1 MIEIL
6 LSNETGDKLNPEFE
20 NVIKNSVNVVGEIMD
35 LQGLWEVS
43 VSIVTPEEIKVLNR
57 EYREVDQVTD
67 VLSFP
72 MEFEMDL
79 PIKLLGDIVINI
91 EKIKSQALEFN
102 HSEERE
108 LSYLTVHSM
117 LHLLGFDH
125 IEDGEREV
133 MRKKEKEIMKVLGI
147 SRWKEII
154 NKIFYST

>member
-6 LSNETGDKLNPEFE
+6 LANETEDELNPKFE
-20 NVIKNSVNVVGEIMD
+20 SVIEKSVNVVGEIMD
-35 LQGLWEVS
+35 LQGNWEVS
-43 VSIVTPEEIKVLNR
+43 VSIVTPEEIQVLNR
-57 EYREVDQVTD
+57 EYRGVDKVTD

-79 PIKLLGDIVINI
+79 PIKPLGDIVINMG
-91 EKIKSQALEFN
+91 KIKSQALEFN

-125 IEDGEREV
+125 IDDEERKV
-133 MRKKEKEIMKVLGI
+133 MREKEKEIMKVLGI
-147 SRWKEII
+147 SE
-154 NKIFYST
+154 

>member
-6 LSNETGDKLNPEFE
+6 LSNETGDELNLEFE
-20 NVIKNSVNVVGEIMD
+20 NVIKKSVNVVGDIMD

-43 VSIVTPEEIKVLNR
+43 VSIVTPEEIQVLNR
-57 EYREVDQVTD
+57 EYRGVNKITD

-91 EKIKSQALEFN
+91 ERIKSQALDFN

-125 IEDGEREV
+125 IEDEEREV

-147 SRWKEII
+147 SR
-154 NKIFYST
+154 

>member
-6 LSNETGDKLNPEFE
+6 LSNETEDELNPEFE
-20 NVIKNSVNVVGEIMD
+20 SVIEKSVNVVGEIMN
-35 LQGLWEVS
+35 LQGNWEVG
-43 VSIVTPEEIKVLNR
+43 VSIVTPEEIQVLNR
-57 EYREVDQVTD
+57 EYRGVDKVTD

-79 PIKLLGDIVINI
+79 PIKLLGDIVINM

-125 IEDGEREV
+125 IDDEERKV
-133 MRKKEKEIMKVLGI
+133 MREKEKEIMKVLGI
-147 SRWKEII
+147 SE
-154 NKIFYST
+154 

>member
-147 SRWKEII
+147 SR
-154 NKIFYST
+154 

>member
-6 LSNETGDKLNPEFE
+6 LSNETEDELNPEFE
-20 NVIKNSVNVVGEIMD
+20 SVIEKSVNVVGEIMN
-35 LQGLWEVS
+35 LQGNWEVS
-43 VSIVTPEEIKVLNR
+43 VSIVTPEEIQVLNR
-57 EYREVDQVTD
+57 EYRGVDKVTD

-79 PIKLLGDIVINI
+79 PIKLLGDIVINM

-125 IEDGEREV
+125 IDDEERKV
-133 MRKKEKEIMKVLGI
+133 MREKEKEIMKVLGI
-147 SRWKEII
+147 SE
-154 NKIFYST
+154 